1 MKTTREY
8 RYYSKY
14 TNENGEERFELF
26 WAKDYVE
33 AQKEAISRE
42 ISGMK
47 LQSTNRCVCI
57 TPRVKVSHI
66 ISNPVLR
73 N

>member
-14 TNENGEERFELF
+14 TNENGDERFELF
-26 WAKDYVE
+26 WAKDYAE

-42 ISGMK
+42 INGFT
-47 LQSTNRCVCI
+47 LQHTSRCVCI
-57 TPRVKVSHI
+57 TPRVKISHT